1 MTKKDL
7 QEKMRSIVNRYADGS
22 LVKGEDLV
30 FAMSVLRRNP
40 DYDLKVSELKRYG
53 NGVCLAVDR
62 GKFGTRC
69 FYLCSL
75 DMQKKISI
83 SYKYQNKSM
92 SIRQE
97 VSNALREADEE
108 RVSDFRSK
116 VPAEFKC
123 PFTGMTVSPG
133 KGDKFDVDHYDR
145 SVYEVADAILKF
157 SADMPEKIRKYIV
170 QGEKGGCVFVE
181 PLRSK
186 FKNFMADHTKLRYAS
201 TFGNRSDGAAKKM
214 GLDELY
220 TSVMNDTFKSE
231 FEDVQKDIDEIRNY
245 AELRRLLHAHR
256 L

>member
-1 MTKKDL
+1 MTKKIIE
-7 QEKMRSIVNRYADGS
+7 EKMRSIVKRYADGS
-22 LVKGEDLV
+22 LVKGEDLE

-40 DYDLKVSELKRYG
+40 DYDLKISELRKYG
-53 NGVCLAVDR
+53 HGVCLAVDK

-83 SYKYQNKSM
+83 SYRFIDKPM

-97 VSNALREADEE
+97 VSNALREADED
-108 RVSDFRSK
+108 RVRDFRNE

-123 PFTGMTVSPG
+123 PFTGMTISPG
-133 KGDKFDVDHYDR
+133 KGDKFDVDHYDG
-145 SVYEVADAILKF
+145 SVYDVADAILKF

-170 QGEKGGCVFVE
+170 QGEKGGCVFTE

-186 FKNFMADHTKLRYAS
+186 FKDLMAAHTKLRYAS
-201 TFGNRSDGAAKKM
+201 LYGNRSDGAAKKM
-214 GLDELY
+214 GLEELY

-231 FEDVQKDIDEIRNY
+231 FEDVQKDIDEIRTY
-245 AELRRLLHAHR
+245 ATR
-256 L
+256 